1 MQKKMAVVA
10 VALMLVVAITGCWGP
25 QMVTRGLD
33 DWLNQGYTETPW
45 LYGNVLAY
53 MVWGFAFWVTNLA
66 DAFVNT
72 YYFWAKDA
80 QPFGSGTGT
89 SYTHKPVT
97 PKK

>member
-1 MQKKMAVVA
+1 MKKVAVIV
-10 VALMLVVAITGCWGP
+10 VALMLIVSIGGCFGP
-25 QMVTRGLD
+25 QKVTRSFD
-33 DWLNQGYTETPW
+33 DWLNQGYTDSPW
-45 LYGNVLAY
+45 LYGNTVSY
-53 MVWGFAFWVTNLA
+53 MVWGIGFMFTSMI

-89 SYTHKPVT
+89 KFDHTPVT